1 MNKSITRR
9 ALIQMTGPAALG
21 AGLLATRNL
30 AAQAAPGRDVNETI
44 NMGLVGCGGR
54 GPYLMGIFQ
63 SFPNVEC
70 LAVCD
75 VHKGRAAAAQTAL
88 GGKAQVFQDFRH
100 LLAIKEIDAV
110 IVATTGHWHVPVCI
124 EACAA
129 GKDVYLEK
137 PVGTSIGEGRAAA
150 KAVRKHGRIVQM
162 GTQQHTWEHY
172 REAVEIVR
180 SGILGTISNVEVFDL
195 ENFSPGFGSPPD
207 GTAPPELDWD
217 MYVGP
222 SPRVPFNR
230 NRYDRHYWFHDY
242 GGGWQLDW
250 AVHHYDIV
258 HWAMGVDSPVAAVG
272 HGGKYAF
279 PKDNTQWPD
288 TFTGMCEYPP
298 GAVAK
303 NGFLLTYTFRGACSH
318 LKEQMAHGK
327 IFYGSDAVLALDRQ
341 GYVLHEYKKSEKPV
355 IRKRPAK
362 ISEHDAVKKHA
373 QGFLDCIRSRKKPD
387 ADIETG
393 HLASNPGHLMNIAYR
408 MGRRVRWNPATEQ
421 VEGDPEANALV
432 TKRYRSPWILP
443 A

>member
-1 MNKSITRR
+1 MTRR
-9 ALIQMTGPAALG
+9 TFIRTAAPAVLG
-21 AGLLATRNL
+21 AGLLASGART
-30 AAQAAPGRDVNETI
+30 AAQTAVLGANERI
-44 NMGLVGCGGR
+44 RFGLIGCGGR

-63 SFPNVEC
+63 SLPSVSC

-75 VHKGRAAAAQTAL
+75 VNKKRAADAQAAL
-88 GGKAQVFQDFRH
+88 GGSAKVLQDFRQ

-150 KAVRKHGRIVQM
+150 KAVRRYDRIVQM

-172 REAVEIVR
+172 RQAVEIVR

-207 GTAPPELDWD
+207 GAAPPELDWD
-217 MYVGP
+217 LYVGP
-222 SPRVPFNR
+222 SPSVPFNQ

-288 TFTGMCEYPP
+288 TFTGICEYPAGP
-298 GAVAK
+298 VAR

-341 GYVLHEYKKSEKPV
+341 GFVIHEYKKDEKPV
-355 IRKRPAK
+355 IERHRAAVT
-362 ISEHDAVKKHA
+362 EHEAVKNHA
-373 QGFLDCIRSRKKPD
+373 QGFLACIRDRRKPEV
-387 ADIETG
+387 DIEKG

-408 MGRRVRWNPATEQ
+408 VGRRIKWNPRTER
-421 VEGDPEANALV
+421 VEGDAEADGLV
-432 TKRYRSPWILP
+432 TKLYRLPWILP